1 MSQSQQK
8 FRPVLTHSQISHILT
23 LCKKDLTQESISCIA
38 ILAPFEAKIK
48 NLGVQAAYTQKPKD
62 SKLTDLGF
70 QSHTPK
76 EVVDVETLYSQYMEN
91 GENISDFSLQEIQKI
106 QEYRYTNDLM
116 TPQEEIEYEEMQLP
130 QLSNLFKE

>member
-1 MSQSQQK
+1 MK
-8 FRPVLTHSQISHILT
+8 KYRPVLSQAQIAHILS
-23 LCKKDLTQESISCIA
+23 LCKTDLSQKSISI
-38 ILAPFEAKIK
+38 ISTLAPFLAKIE
-48 NLGVQAAYTQKPKD
+48 NDAVTEAYTQKPKE

-76 EVVDVETLYSQYMEN
+76 EIVDAETLHTKYLLC
-91 GENISDFSLQEIQKI
+91 GENISEFSLQEIQKI

-116 TPQEEIEYEEMQLP
+116 TPQEEVEYEEMQLP

>member
-8 FRPVLTHSQISHILT
+8 FRPVLTHTQISHILT

-48 NLGVQAAYTQKPKD
+48 NLGVQAAYTQKPKE
-62 SKLTDLGF
+62 SKLDELGYT
-70 QSHTPK
+70 HTPK

-91 GENISDFSLQEIQKI
+91 GENISEFSLQEIQKI

-116 TPQEEIEYEEMQLP
+116 TPQEEVEYEEMQLP